1 MIYKEKKIKEI
12 SQKLSDNTARAAPE
26 IAARYEANHPLYRT
40 IVDIYNDKKGELD
53 ALHKE
58 ANEIR
63 VMPIK
68 VSERQ
73 ALLKINILFQN
84 ILKREMVESP
94 N

>member
-1 MIYKEKKIKEI
+1 
-12 SQKLSDNTARAAPE
+12 
-26 IAARYEANHPLYRT
+26 
-40 IVDIYNDKKGELD
+40 VDIYNDKKGEMD

-84 ILKREMVESP
+84 ILKREMVEQFKAYDLEP
-94 N
+94 